1 MVITMTEA
9 IIVAIITG
17 GLTLTG
23 TIISVVAVNSKTLYR
38 IEQLE
43 KKQDKHNQVIERVY
57 NVEKQIGINEEVIK
71 DMEEDIKEL
80 KSVKA

>member
-57 NVEKQIGINEEVIK
+57 DVEKKIGIDEEVIK
-71 DMEEDIKEL
+71 DIEEDIKEL

>member
-57 NVEKQIGINEEVIK
+57 DVEKKIGIDEEVIK
-71 DMEEDIKEL
+71 DIEEDIREL